1 MTQTPST
8 PDLLT
13 QWPELAI
20 IDALDALL
28 ALVHPALIAATG
40 EMASDDFVRELQD
53 PAALQAAL
61 ADAILNHLDGLKL
74 SLRRYRDYVTAAD
87 EHRLAL
93 ISSRDF

>member
-28 ALVHPALIAATG
+28 ALIAATS

-53 PAALQAAL
+53 PQALQATL

>member
-1 MTQTPST
+1 MTTYPQ
-8 PDLLT
+8 
-13 QWPELAI
+13 A
-20 IDALDALL
+20 
-28 ALVHPALIAATG
+28 H
-40 EMASDDFVRELQD
+40 SDDFVRELQD
-53 PAALQAAL
+53 PQALQAAL